1 MGVKLIL
8 GKSVSYRVTNSIGD
22 SIWSINYGSINQ
34 LVDSSIIFSIKDLS
48 EGILD
53 DLVFGF
59 VSSTINISITNRL

>member
-1 MGVKLIL
+1 MGTKLIL

-34 LVDSSIIFSIKDLS
+34 LVDSSIIFSIKGS
-48 EGILD
+48 TEEILD

-59 VSSTINISITNRL
+59 VSSSINGSIINKL

>member
-1 MGVKLIL
+1 MGRKLVL

-34 LVDSSIIFSIKDLS
+34 LVDSSIIFSIKGS
-48 EGILD
+48 TEEILD

-59 VSSTINISITNRL
+59 VSSSINGSIINKL

>member
-1 MGVKLIL
+1 MGRKLIL
-8 GKSVSYRVTNSIGD
+8 GKSVSYRVTNSIGG

-48 EGILD
+48 EEMLD
-53 DLVFGF
+53 DFVFGL

>member
-1 MGVKLIL
+1 MGRKLIL

-48 EGILD
+48 EEMLD
-53 DLVFGF
+53 DFVFGL

>member
-1 MGVKLIL
+1 MGRKLVL

-48 EGILD
+48 EEMLD
-53 DLVFGF
+53 DFVFGL
-59 VSSTINISITNRL
+59 VSSTINFSITNRV

>member
-1 MGVKLIL
+1 MGRKLIL

-48 EGILD
+48 EEILD
-53 DLVFGF
+53 DLVFGL
-59 VSSTINISITNRL
+59 VSSTINISIIYRL